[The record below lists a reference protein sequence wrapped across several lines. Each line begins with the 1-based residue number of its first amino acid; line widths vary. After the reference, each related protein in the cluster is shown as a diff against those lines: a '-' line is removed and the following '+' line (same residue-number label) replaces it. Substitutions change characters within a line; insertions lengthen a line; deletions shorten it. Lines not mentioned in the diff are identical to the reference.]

1 MFVFVMFVMT
11 RIRHV
16 GNDLAAGA
24 AFLMAVAVTAWQLFD
39 LPATYLLQ
47 AVALYALLAALV
59 ARSVPAIEQ
68 GRGLGAANRVTLG
81 RAALLLPVTALALH
95 ADALGDPVYWWIIV
109 VSTIGMV
116 LDGADG
122 WMARRTST
130 ATAFGARFDME
141 LDAFLLLALSILVWR
156 RGQTGPWVVL
166 IGGLR
171 YLFVAAGWIWP
182 ILQAALPASRRRKA
196 LCVVQGVVLLVCLGP
211 ITPAIVASVGAMGA
225 LSLLV
230 YSFTIDVWWLVR
242 NGRG

>member
-1 MFVFVMFVMT
+1 MT
-11 RIRHV
+11 RVRHV

-47 AVALYALLAALV
+47 TVALYALLAVLV
-59 ARSVPAIEQ
+59 VRSVPAIEQ
-68 GRGLGAANRVTLG
+68 GHGLGPANRVTLG
-81 RAALLLPVTALALH
+81 RAALLLPVTVLALH
-95 ADALGDPVYWWIIV
+95 ADDLGDPVYWWIIV
-109 VSTIGMV
+109 VSAIAMG
-116 LDGADG
+116 LDGVDG

-156 RGQTGPWVVL
+156 SGQTGPWVVL
-166 IGGLR
+166 VGGLR
-171 YLFVAAGWIWP
+171 YLFVTAGWIWP
-182 ILQAALPASRRRKA
+182 TLQATLPASRRRKS
-196 LCVVQGVVLLVCLGP
+196 LCVIQGVVLLVCLGP
-211 ITPAIVASVGAMGA
+211 ITPAIVASVTAMGA

-242 NGRG
+242 NGHG

>member
-1 MFVFVMFVMT
+1 MT
-11 RIRHV
+11 RIRRV

-47 AVALYALLAALV
+47 DRSIVRPAGGRWSLGLFRPSNRVAAWA
-59 ARSVPAIEQ
+59 P
-68 GRGLGAANRVTLG
+68 ANRITLG

-95 ADALGDPVYWWIIV
+95 ADALSDPVYWWIIV

-182 ILQAALPASRRRKA
+182 ILAGSAPSEPAA
-196 LCVVQGVVLLVCLGP
+196 
-211 ITPAIVASVGAMGA
+211 
-225 LSLLV
+225 
-230 YSFTIDVWWLVR
+230 
-242 NGRG
+242 